1 MCGFNKED
9 VLSACK
15 SVGFTTGFFSIDA
28 GAGVHHYI
36 LQESGK
42 VTDVDKE
49 IEQLNNMNWI
59 EADSISQK
67 WELSA
72 YFMTI

>member
-1 MCGFNKED
+1 MIRRRVWKVSNILSALAKGKSLYGLNKED

-15 SVGFTTGFFSIDA
+15 NVEFKSGFFSKYV

-42 VTDVDKE
+42 ITDVD
-49 IEQLNNMNWI
+49 
-59 EADSISQK
+59 
-67 WELSA
+67 LSGLLSG
-72 YFMTI
+72 